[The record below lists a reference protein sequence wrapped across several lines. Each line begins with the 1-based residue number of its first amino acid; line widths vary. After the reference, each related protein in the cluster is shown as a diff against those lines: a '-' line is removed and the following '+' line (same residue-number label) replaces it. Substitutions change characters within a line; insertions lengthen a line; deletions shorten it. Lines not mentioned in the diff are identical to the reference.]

1 MRQTPLHQPERRQ
14 PRNLEP
20 NLGDIPAEIVR
31 SPQCGAKLLSQAFV
45 TARPSRGW
53 CAKHGQGAPDAEE
66 QPLRDAR
73 RFCVAVFDPSTF
85 QGWLAP
91 IWPPGPELLN
101 TSGMSNLELAC
112 RNANLVR
119 LLDLWSAPGRTRA
132 VGPGPMSG
140 TQRWGFSGTA
150 PMPRACGRP
159 AQRLSPQPFRVAPG
173 RHAHGGCTATFRTW
187 PGT

>member
-1 MRQTPLHQPERRQ
+1 MGTYPPKSCARHSAAQSSSAKPLSPRGLLGAGVRNMGRAPPTRRSSRCVM
-14 PRNLEP
+14 P
-20 NLGDIPAEIVR
+20 GDSVWLCSTHPKP
-31 SPQCGAKLLSQAFV
+31 SP
-45 TARPSRGW
+45 T
-53 CAKHGQGAPDAEE
+53 
-66 QPLRDAR
+66 
-73 RFCVAVFDPSTF
+73 TF

-112 RNANLVR
+112 RNAHLVR